1 VHSLEPY
8 PKGEIHLS
16 ISFVLLVLSSHRSG
30 RNVSESIPKVPWSRF
45 VSQGL
50 AVTSVSLWNPGVVEA
65 QAAFANIAWKDY
77 RGGWKHAQR
86 LFDTSCKVG
95 HVIGCIEKA
104 MAVPLLAQ
112 S

>member
-1 VHSLEPY
+1 MHSLEPY

-16 ISFVLLVLSSHRSG
+16 ISFVLSVLSSHRSG

-45 VSQGL
+45 VSQGS
-50 AVTSVSLWNPGVVEA
+50 AAISVSLWNPGVVEV
-65 QAAFANIAWKDY
+65 QAAFANIARKDY

-95 HVIGCIEKA
+95 YVIGCIEKPGQC
-104 MAVPLLAQ
+104 PLSAQ